1 MRARSLGLSILLVVL
16 SPNFASLFAAEPPTQ
31 VPFKLHG
38 GFAVVVHG
46 AIASQDNLNI
56 LVDTGAVPSVVNER
70 LARKLKLSG
79 PREVISVVNQ
89 NRSLQRV
96 SLVGLHIGLLEYAT
110 VSAVVLDLATI
121 ESRLG
126 LRLDAI
132 VGLDVLGGRNFTID
146 YKQRQL
152 LIGEALSTGERIP
165 FELKTEAR
173 APYVV
178 VSMEMNSQR
187 VRLLL
192 DTGADDLKLY
202 AARVPALTLT
212 VQKSGTRKDV
222 SAAGEYDV
230 NQIRLSNARL
240 GGIERANLQAVIVG
254 SPDSALREFDGLLGP
269 TFLGIT
275 RLAFDF
281 RNSALY
287 VELNR

>member
-1 MRARSLGLSILLVVL
+1 MRARSLGLSVLLVVL
-16 SPNFASLFAAEPPTQ
+16 TPNFVSLFAAEPPTEI
-31 VPFKLHG
+31 PFKMYG
-38 GFAVVVHG
+38 GFAVIVRG
-46 AIASQDNLNI
+46 AISSQENLN
-56 LVDTGAVPSVVNER
+56 LFVDTGAVPSVIHER

-89 NRSLQRV
+89 NRSVERV
-96 SLVGLHIGLLEYAT
+96 SLFGLRVGSVEFSA
-110 VSAVVLDLATI
+110 VSAMVLDLAAI

-132 VGLDVLGGRNFTID
+132 IGLDVLQQRNFTID
-146 YKQRQL
+146 YRQRRL
-152 LIGEALSTGERIP
+152 LIGEALSTGEPIL
-165 FELKTEAR
+165 FELKTDAG

-192 DTGADDLKLY
+192 DTGADGLTLY
-202 AARVPALTLT
+202 AARVPALVLT
-212 VQKSGTRKDV
+212 VQKPGARKDV
-222 SAAGEYDV
+222 NAAGEYDV
-230 NQIRLSNARL
+230 HQIRLSNARL
-240 GGIERANLQAVIVG
+240 GGIERANLQAAIVD

-281 RNSALY
+281 RNSTLY
-287 VELNR
+287 VELSR